1 MQVILPSHL
10 NILPVLPVFVITVP
24 LNINSYTHMSVQLCK
39 QYLKFMKNIKQTQ
52 ITKKNIRM

>member
-24 LNINSYTHMSVQLCK
+24 LNVNSYTHMSVQLCK
-39 QYLKFMKNIKQTQ
+39 HYLKLMKNIKQTQ
-52 ITKKNIRM
+52 ITKKI